1 MKSIDVNRVK
11 GALKGK
17 VSYSIGLMTAFLIT
31 GTISVSQNLIQKSD
45 DTEVLIFMNTSFL
58 KLQNRSISDIAK
70 FTLGND
76 EIVPPVTPEEPPVTP
91 EIDNP
96 VIDIDDAGLLPMPEV
111 DYNDEEADL
120 DGYLPTP
127 ELPQETVTINTQDI
141 VLNSIGETGEIAALT
156 AGVGEE
162 VLNKAE
168 ILVESD
174 IGLLG
179 DRNYDKVVAGAIV
192 DGGVFTNDVDG
203 KISVV
208 GVNPD
213 GRGEGFGIYQKD
225 GTSVNNG
232 TITVQGNGHDIDG
245 DGISEIP
252 GGVAIFAHKGTVINN
267 GVIESQNWAG
277 AGMVTTGGAYLENN
291 GLISNMLVGM
301 WAINEGSIALN
312 NGKIKTEYQAMTA
325 GNGGTVIN
333 DGLIEAWDTVN
344 DAPAI
349 AMSAISYSGD
359 PTLALNTKNGVLYG
373 VASVTGGAAT
383 FRNEG
388 ILHGDVLISMGGI
401 VENNGTITGVDTDPN
416 TVTISDG
423 GRFIQSIY
431 GKLSVGKFE
440 GDIHLSGDYTKNNF
454 NDTVEISKE
463 NIEIKDHNGNILSNS
478 VMYTVNQEGTE
489 LQRKGFDTI
498 LENSSFASYL
508 ENNYVDGNILR
519 QELFNNLK
527 LIGDEAEFTRA
538 SNNIFGNDIYP
549 NMKKQTLE
557 AIRFNKSTLEANL
570 FNQDTNRDLRVIG
583 GADYKHI
590 KTENSNLSGYKEDI
604 KSVFLG
610 ADKKINSNLRAGIV
624 ANIGTLEAKYNYDKA
639 KREDTFGQ
647 LNVYSIYKND
657 GLQLVNNLYAGLS
670 SGDVERDLAFGDVYG
685 RQKGDL
691 NSKWVGLNNTLSKK
705 VDLNS
710 IYVKPKVELNATYLM
725 QDAVSENGDYG
736 LDIEKQNVYSVEAGV
751 GLEVGKE
758 FRVNNLEGAIKL
770 SGSYLR
776 ELADPYSE
784 MNAKLNNI
792 SSDTVKLSSYDKD
805 SVKEVGVRL
814 ELGKNGLKG
823 YGEYKY
829 LFNSESVMS
838 VGAIY
843 KF

>member
-17 VSYSIGLMTAFLIT
+17 MSYSVGLMTAFLIT
-31 GTISVSQNLIQKSD
+31 GSLSYSQNLIQKSD

-58 KLQNRSISDIAK
+58 KLQNRSITDISK
-70 FTLGND
+70 FKLGED
-76 EIVPPVTPEEPPVTP
+76 EIVAPDYPNL
-91 EIDNP
+91 D
-96 VIDIDDAGLLPMPEV
+96 GFLPMPELENVDSELDGDLPTPEV
-111 DYNDEEADL
+111 DYNDEEANL
-120 DGYLPTP
+120 DGDLPTP
-127 ELPQETVTINTQDI
+127 ELPQETVTVNTQDI
-141 VLNSIGETGEIAALT
+141 VLNSVGETGEVAALT
-156 AGVGEE
+156 ARVGEE

-168 ILVESD
+168 ISVESD

-179 DRNYDKVVAGAIV
+179 DRNYDKIVAGAIV
-192 DGGVFTNDVDG
+192 DGGLFTNDVDG

-208 GVNPD
+208 GINPD

-312 NGKIKTEYQAMTA
+312 NGEIKTEYQAMTA

-359 PTLALNTKNGVLYG
+359 PTLALNTENGVLYG

-388 ILHGDVLISMGGI
+388 ILHGDVLISMGG
-401 VENNGTITGVDTDPN
+401 VVVNNGTITGVDTNPN

-431 GKLSVGKFE
+431 GKLSAGKFE

-454 NDTVEISKE
+454 NDTVEISKD
-463 NIEIKDHNGNILSNS
+463 NIDIKEHDGNILSNS
-478 VMYTVNQEGTE
+478 VMYTVNKEGTE

-508 ENNYVDGNILR
+508 ESNYVDGNILR

-557 AIRFNKSTLEANL
+557 AIRFNRNTLESNV

-583 GADYKHI
+583 GADYKHT
-590 KTENSNLSGYKEDI
+590 KTESSNLSGYKQDV

-610 ADKKINSNLRAGIV
+610 ADKRINSNLRAGVV
-624 ANIGTLEAKYNYDKA
+624 ANIGTLEAKYDLNDA
-639 KREDTFGQ
+639 RREDTFGQ
-647 LNVYSIYKND
+647 LNIYSIYKSNNI
-657 GLQLVNNLYAGLS
+657 QLNSNFFMGLS
-670 SGDVERDLAFGDVYG
+670 SGDTERDLAFGDVYG

-691 NSKWVGLNNTLSKK
+691 NSKWIGLNNTLSKR
-705 VDLNS
+705 VDFTTM
-710 IYVKPKVELNATYLM
+710 YVKPKLEVNATYLM
-725 QDAVSENGDYG
+725 QDAVSEDGNYG

-751 GLEVGKE
+751 GLEIGKE
-758 FRVNNLEGAIKL
+758 FRISNLEGAVKL
-770 SGSYLR
+770 SGSYLK

-784 MNAKLNNI
+784 MDAKLNNI

-829 LFNSESVMS
+829 LFNSESAVS